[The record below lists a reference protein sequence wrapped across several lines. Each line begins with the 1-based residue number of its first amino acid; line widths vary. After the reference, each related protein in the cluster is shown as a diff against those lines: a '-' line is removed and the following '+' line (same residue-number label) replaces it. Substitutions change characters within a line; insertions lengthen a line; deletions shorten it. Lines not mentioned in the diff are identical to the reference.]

1 MKKLLILALMSIYLS
16 SCEMG
21 MQDTNKDEIGYIEFT
36 YKGHDMV
43 EFKNTWSY
51 GSTIIHSPECRKCFP
66 RYN

>member
-1 MKKLLILALMSIYLS
+1 
-16 SCEMG
+16 

-43 EFKNTWSY
+43 EFKDTWSY